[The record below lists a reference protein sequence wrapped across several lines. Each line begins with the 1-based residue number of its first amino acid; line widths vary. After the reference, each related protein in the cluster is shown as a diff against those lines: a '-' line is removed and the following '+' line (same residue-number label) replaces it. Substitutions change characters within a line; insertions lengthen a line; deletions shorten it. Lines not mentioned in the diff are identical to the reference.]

1 MSLIELIQSGAGGLA
16 AATSATSATSGNE
29 PKQVARIAKVAI
41 AKTQKGRAPRPGRA
55 AYLAPAAWSDA
66 EAKRINERVMA
77 FTARGLEHDQAE
89 RLADALVIRDRWAD
103 DRRACVECAHLRARW
118 RCANWATAEV
128 SAEALPPD
136 MVATLQRCP
145 GFAKPGTGAPV
156 TMAKRPQLFDHFVPA
171 KGPIERNE
179 AGHAAYLAHTN
190 QCRQCLAA
198 GLGYGERCAAGAG
211 LWSNYQTG
219 ANG

>member
-1 MSLIELIQSGAGGLA
+1 MMGKWLA
-16 AATSATSATSGNE
+16 RLKNQNTPSNPATKPT
-29 PKQVARIAKVAI
+29 K
-41 AKTQKGRAPRPGRA
+41 PGSVGFV
-55 AYLAPAAWSDA
+55 APASRGLQNCAGSSVGFVAPASRGSQKISTWSDA

-179 AGHAAYLAHTN
+179 AGHAAYLAHAN